1 MDEYNWGER
10 TYMERE
16 MWKRDGKTLDNL
28 VLMFLNLPNVS
39 IMVRFSDERQETACL
54 VVYEH
59 SRVKKTKQHVY
70 DS

>member
-1 MDEYNWGER
+1 MK
-10 TYMERE
+10 RE
-16 MWKRDGKTLDNL
+16 MWERDRKTFDNL

-59 SRVKKTKQHVY
+59 SRVKKNKATRLW
-70 DS
+70 

>member
-1 MDEYNWGER
+1 MNIIEEKEHTRREKWER
-10 TYMERE
+10 DR
-16 MWKRDGKTLDNL
+16 KIFDNL